1 MFSLCFPC
9 VFLLQRET
17 SHSRTWGWYQV
28 KGGIEPPS
36 QDLQSRTLAFML
48 LNLTFSI
55 RAEKGF
61 TLICCVF
68 VFCSVKNKNTLFLIF
83 AVFLLVLFF
92 VFFLFFFCKKKTRK
106 NAVCKRPLSA
116 KQTRVVSGG
125 RTRTYGL
132 EIMSLTR
139 LPSSLPR
146 QKESIQP
153 QVPLRLPCYDFTPVT
168 RQVIVTP
175 LKGETLS
182 FFWKRKR

>member
-1 MFSLCFPC
+1 MKIIKILDAIKLLSC
-9 VFLLQRET
+9 VVA
-17 SHSRTWGWYQV
+17 QV
-28 KGGIEPPS
+28 KKLKKHALF
-36 QDLQSRTLAFML
+36 D
-48 LNLTFSI
+48 
-55 RAEKGF
+55 
-61 TLICCVF
+61 
-68 VFCSVKNKNTLFLIF
+68 VK
-83 AVFLLVLFF
+83 LFF
-92 VFFLFFFCKKKTRK
+92 YKKKTRK

-116 KQTRVVSGG
+116 KQTQVVSGG